1 MRLITVSLIL
11 AAMPLT
17 AEKRMDSGDRYERL
31 LLSVPMI
38 GTGSYTDPRRPLYVP
53 ARLQPSRSGII
64 GFHFD
69 PTDDGKRAIFE
80 LVATDRAAFQSILA
94 EKRPDV
100 KIFEPGK
107 IRKAEAEL
115 EIRKEKKD
123 FDIDKLGRR
132 GR

>member
-1 MRLITVSLIL
+1 MRLITMMLIL
-11 AAMPLT
+11 AAMPLA

-38 GTGSYTDPRRPLYVP
+38 GTGSYADPRRPLYVP
-53 ARLQPSRSGII
+53 ARLQPSRNGII

-69 PTDDGKRAIFE
+69 PTDDGKRAILE

-107 IRKAEAEL
+107 IRKAEAEP